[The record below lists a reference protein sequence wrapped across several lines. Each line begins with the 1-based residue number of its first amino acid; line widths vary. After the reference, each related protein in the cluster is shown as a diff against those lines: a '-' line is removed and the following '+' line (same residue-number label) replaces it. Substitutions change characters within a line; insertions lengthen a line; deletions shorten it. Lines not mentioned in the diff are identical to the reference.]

1 MTPKSWHFPE
11 SHASSFRTFHRREVA
26 MAKQAQAAR
35 LEGSR
40 WTPYIFIAPVA
51 VYLLVFQ
58 GYPLLQELILSFTS
72 TSLLSP
78 SDHAFVGMR
87 NYGDLVGTTD
97 FHQVLLITA
106 IYTVACVVLSIG
118 LGLVA
123 ALLLNGPIPGRGFA
137 RAMVTIPWA
146 APPVAVALIFTWML
160 NAQYGIFNRALRALG
175 FAAGAGNWL
184 DNASLALP
192 AILITTI
199 WQIFPF
205 ASVVILSA
213 LQGVS
218 EELRD
223 AAVIDGADRLSVFR
237 AVVWPTIQPS
247 VMLLA
252 LFITIWS
259 LRRFDL
265 IWLMTQGG
273 PIGATN
279 TLVIE
284 LYRRAFVYRDLGQA
298 AAVGMVG
305 LAIAIIVTMVY
316 FRLTLRGAAAFP
328 LYWMFVTS
336 LTPSSELFASDA
348 RLLPKFSEIGVYRD
362 AFHGTSVTT
371 WVRNSAIVAVGTT
384 LVSLALAIFP
394 AYALSRF
401 RFRGMG
407 LVGFGLFIT
416 QMLPEA
422 MLVVPLYAIFG
433 NLALLN
439 TLGGLILANSAFT
452 VPVITWI
459 LKGAIDGVP
468 IDIEEAA
475 RIDGCSRLDIV
486 LGVVLPLVAPTLAA
500 AAVIAFF
507 HGWNEY
513 IFAQT
518 LISDQDLRTA
528 SVGLAGF
535 VGELSTPVHTVMAI
549 GLMYT
554 LPAVIFYLFVQRF
567 VVAGMT
573 AGSVKG

>member
-1 MTPKSWHFPE
+1 MPSTE
-11 SHASSFRTFHRREVA
+11 SSI
-26 MAKQAQAAR
+26 AR
-35 LEGSR
+35 
-40 WTPYIFIAPVA
+40 YV
-51 VYLLVFQ
+51 
-58 GYPLLQELILSFTS
+58 
-72 TSLLSP
+72 
-78 SDHAFVGMR
+78 
-87 NYGDLVGTTD
+87 
-97 FHQVLLITA
+97 
-106 IYTVACVVLSIG
+106 
-118 LGLVA
+118 
-123 ALLLNGPIPGRGFA
+123 
-137 RAMVTIPWA
+137 PWA
-146 APPVAVALIFTWML
+146 
-160 NAQYGIFNRALRALG
+160 LRRVRE
-175 FAAGAGNWL
+175 NWL

-205 ASVVILSA
+205 ASVVILAA

-305 LAIAIIVTMVY
+305 LSIAIIVTHGLLSADAARRAREGTAMT
-316 FRLTLRGAAAFP
+316 RSGSWGHGLRMLAILALLGAAAFP

-336 LTPSSELFASDA
+336 LTPSSELFASAA
-348 RLLPKFSEIGVYRD
+348 RLLPKLVRD
-362 AFHGTSVTT
+362 RCVSRCIPRH
-371 WVRNSAIVAVGTT
+371 VGDD
-384 LVSLALAIFP
+384 LGAQQRDRCGRYHVVSLALAIFP

-554 LPAVIFYLFVQRF
+554 LPAVIFYLFVQRY